1 LINLLSEAGVRRFA
15 AAANAEWRNLR
26 SLRENRIDHLKQ
38 FCGQWYGGGASDE
51 SVPEPFLTT
60 LVETLSNNLAANTPQ
75 CSITTPVFELKSSAF
90 ELELGVNQALEEMGF
105 KTWAQRTLRESLFG
119 IGVMVIGV
127 SEFDRGFG
135 ERRGDVFAETV
146 DPDDWIQDTTAKVWE
161 HAKFLGY
168 RVRTPIS
175 DVVDDPSYDQDWRAE
190 LAKAPEA
197 HAVDRSQ
204 DAERAADIGSHRSD
218 PSETEVEDC
227 LDLWHFWLPR
237 EGLIVSLPGVRAGVD
252 EVVEARVVRIA
263 ENTGPRTGPFEI
275 LRTGEVPGNC
285 LPLPLVA
292 KIRDAHDLLNT
303 VAANNGEDASAELS
317 VLAYERTAAKDADN
331 LLDAPRNGT
340 VAVDKLDKLK
350 AFRWGGIQPA
360 NLAVQDALRRDINYY
375 AGNIEVLGGQ
385 AVQADT
391 LGQERMVKESASTQI
406 NAIRI
411 AFADFVTRCI
421 KRVAYYELT
430 DPLLDRVVRR
440 RIGGTDR
447 YHEIRLSPERL
458 APLESRFH
466 ELNFRIKPY
475 TMESRTP
482 EEQFLSLGRLMA
494 VAAQAG
500 QLSELLGP
508 QGIQPRFDGLLR
520 TGARALGLEDL
531 LDDAFDFAA
540 PPTGP
545 VQTLR
550 GRDPRTPQ
558 QITRQTIHTHL
569 APPRRPDPGPSIAD
583 LMAMQP
589 PLAPDGNEPAA
600 AASHTASPGAGA
612 QRSAP
617 QWSAA
622 QT

>member
-1 LINLLSEAGVRRFA
+1 LIDLRSPAGVRRFA
-15 AAANAEWRNLR
+15 DAANAEWRKLR
-26 SLRENRIDHLKQ
+26 SLRENRVDHLKQ
-38 FCGQWYGGGASDE
+38 FCGQWYGSGAADE

-60 LVETLSNNLAANTPQ
+60 LVETLSNNLAASTPQ
-75 CSITTPVFELKSSAF
+75 CSITTPVFELKSAAF

-105 KTWAQRTLRESLFG
+105 KTWAQRTLREALFG
-119 IGVMVIGV
+119 IGVIVIGV
-127 SEFDRGFG
+127 SESDRGFG

-168 RVRTPIS
+168 RVRTPVS
-175 DVVDDPSYDQDWRAE
+175 DVVDDPSFDKAWRKEVA
-190 LAKAPEA
+190 AAPAA
-197 HAVDRSQ
+197 HAVERSH
-204 DAERAADIGSHRSD
+204 DAERAADLGSERNQ
-218 PSETEVEDC
+218 PAETEVEDC

-237 EGLIVSLPGVRAGVD
+237 EGLIVSLPGLRGAGD
-252 EVVEARVVRIA
+252 EVVEARIVRIA

-292 KIRDAHDLLNT
+292 KIRDVHDLLNT

-317 VLAYERTAAKDADN
+317 VLAFERTAAKDADN

-350 AFRWGGIQPA
+350 SFRWGGIQPA

-375 AGNIEVLGGQ
+375 SGNIEVLGGQ
-385 AVQADT
+385 AVQANT

-421 KRVAYYELT
+421 KRVAWYELT
-430 DPLLDRVVRR
+430 DPLLDRIVRR
-440 RIGGTDR
+440 RITGTDR
-447 YHEIRLSPERL
+447 FVEVRVTPDRL

-475 TMESRTP
+475 SMESRTP
-482 EEQFLSLGRLMA
+482 EEQFLALGQLIG

-500 QLSELLGP
+500 QLGEMIGA
-508 QGIQPRFDGLLR
+508 QGIQPRFEGLLR
-520 TGARALGLEDL
+520 VGARALGLDDL
-531 LDDAFDFAA
+531 VDDAFDFTA
-540 PPTGP
+540 PPTVP
-545 VQTLR
+545 VQTAR
-550 GRDPRTPQ
+550 GRDPRPPQ
-558 QITRQTIHTHL
+558 QITRQTIHTHVQG
-569 APPRRPDPGPSIAD
+569 PERPDPGPSITE
-583 LMAMQP
+583 LMAMQNSS
-589 PLAPDGNEPAA
+589 GESR
-600 AASHTASPGAGA
+600 ASSREADVF
-612 QRSAP
+612 SAP
-617 QWSAA
+617 TSGPIPS
-622 QT
+622 T

>member
-1 LINLLSEAGVRRFA
+1 MIDPLSEAGVKRFT
-15 AAANAEWRNLR
+15 AAANAEWRKLR

-38 FCGQWYGGGASDE
+38 FCGQWYGSGAADE
-51 SVPEPFLTT
+51 SVPEPFITT
-60 LVETLSNNLAANTPQ
+60 LVETISNNLAANTPQ
-75 CSITTPVFELKSSAF
+75 CSITTPVFELKSAAL

-127 SEFDRGFG
+127 SDFDRGFG

-146 DPDDWIQDTTAKVWE
+146 DPDDWIQDTTTKVWE
-161 HAKFLGY
+161 HSKFLGY

-175 DVVDDPSYDQDWRAE
+175 DIIEDRSYDKAWRRE
-190 LAKAPEA
+190 LAAAPEA
-197 HAVDRSQ
+197 HAVDRAH
-204 DAERAADIGSHRSD
+204 DGERAADLGGAPNEPAES
-218 PSETEVEDC
+218 EVEDC

-237 EGLIVSLPGVRAGVD
+237 EGLIVSLPGVRNGID

-360 NLAVQDALRRDINYY
+360 NLAVQASLRRDINYY
-375 AGNIEVLGGQ
+375 SGNIEVLGGQ

-411 AFADFVTRCI
+411 AFAEFVTRSI
-421 KRVAYYELT
+421 KRIAWYELT
-430 DPLLDRVVRR
+430 DPLLNRVVRR
-440 RIGGTDR
+440 RVTGTDR
-447 YHEIRLSPERL
+447 WAEVRLTPQRL

-482 EEQFLSLGRLMA
+482 EEQFLALAQLVGM
-494 VAAQAG
+494 AAQVG
-500 QLSELLGP
+500 QLGELIGS

-520 TGARALGLEDL
+520 IGARALGLEDL
-531 LDDAFDFAA
+531 LDDVFDFTA
-540 PPTGP
+540 PPTVP
-545 VQTLR
+545 VQPLR

-558 QITRQTIHTHL
+558 HVTRQTIHTHVS
-569 APPRRPDPGPSIAD
+569 APRRPDAGPSIAD

-589 PLAPDGNEPAA
+589 QMAPGASDPTAEVSQTTTPAA
-600 AASHTASPGAGA
+600 
-612 QRSAP
+612 SAP
-617 QWSAA
+617 MWNAT